1 MILQYFIKKENIEK
15 KIAKNLYKTIL
26 LKSRA
31 LLNENNFFI
40 NKNYNTGFEVISILL
55 ILYIK
60 INILSKANNYKIINE
75 ELISFFISDLDESLR
90 IKGIGDM
97 SIGKYVKKYVK
108 KFYYR
113 LSKFPNLE
121 EIEDFESFGEYLKLF
136 DLIKS
141 NEIVAASK
149 IFYKSWLDIAEINN
163 IKKNI

>member
-60 INILSKANNYKIINE
+60 INILSKAKNYKIINE

-121 EIEDFESFGEYLKLF
+121 EIEDFKSFEEYLKLF

-141 NEIVAASK
+141 KEIVAASK